1 MKKIGPIVMILV
13 MAMLAFVLS
22 GCANMMPKPKPAPE
36 KIVVAPTYGELVS
49 IPKAAPTNLKPLQ
62 FQIKKV
68 QVASSENPNTFDTIV
83 LYSLDEM
90 NMQVLTGNLDDL
102 QRYIREQK
110 AVIEYLTGLIN
121 LRRETT
127 EKEQAK

>member
-13 MAMLAFVLS
+13 MAVLAALLS
-22 GCANMMPKPKPAPE
+22 GCANMMPKKPAPPE
-36 KIVVAPTYGELVS
+36 KVVVMPTYGDMVS
-49 IPKAAPTNLKPLQ
+49 IPKAAPTNLKPLE
-62 FQIKKV
+62 FKIKKV
-68 QVASSENPNTFDTIV
+68 QVANAEKPNTTDTIV
-83 LYSLDEM
+83 LYSLDEL

-110 AVIEYLTGLIN
+110 AVIDYLTGLIN
-121 LRRETT
+121 LRRENT

>member
-1 MKKIGPIVMILV
+1 MKKIGPIVVILM

-22 GCANMMPKPKPAPE
+22 GCAQMMPKPKAPPE
-36 KIVVAPTYGELVS
+36 KVVVLPTYGEMVA
-49 IPKAAPTNLKPLQ
+49 IPKAAPTNLKPIQ

-68 QVASSENPNTFDTIV
+68 EVANLEKPNTFDTIV
-83 LYSLDEM
+83 LYSLDEL

>member
-36 KIVVAPTYGELVS
+36 KVVVAPTYGDMVA

-62 FQIKKV
+62 FKIQKI
-68 QVASSENPNTFDTIV
+68 QVANAEKPNTPDTIV
-83 LYSLDEM
+83 LYSLDEL

-121 LRRETT
+121 LRRENT

>member
-1 MKKIGPIVMILV
+1 MKKIGPIVMILA
-13 MAMLAFVLS
+13 MALLAFVLS
-22 GCANMMPKPKPAPE
+22 GCANMMPKPKQEPE
-36 KIVVAPTYGELVS
+36 KVVVAPTYGDMVA

-62 FQIKKV
+62 FKISKT

-90 NMQVLTGNLDDL
+90 NLQVLTGNLDDL

-110 AVIEYLTGLIN
+110 AVIDYLTGLIN